1 MNRGRGTQNLSKG
14 EIDMKRLSVALAFA
28 GLSAMP
34 ALALTPEQIKGALQ
48 SKKGISYDVKTAFS
62 FKKNSWGGDHV
73 AFISTPYSRL
83 TWLAQSARE
92 RFEEV
97 TQEEVA
103 KVTENTQ
110 VCVSSGTADTKVQ
123 SIVLVPK
130 SIDKPTPADVIKPG
144 ELSVDMVDMYNRMGG
159 QWKEANYTACF
170 SGDLTFQDLDVIVVY
185 QGGNKNNFR
194 GHFPKD
200 MK

>member
-1 MNRGRGTQNLSKG
+1 MRNTPKG
-14 EIDMKRLSVALAFA
+14 ETLKRLFVAFTFVGLAA
-28 GLSAMP
+28 LP
-34 ALALTPEQIKGALQ
+34 AFALTPEQVKSALQ
-48 SKKGISYDVKTAFS
+48 SKKGISYDVKTSFS
-62 FKKNSWGGDHV
+62 WKKNSFGGEHV

-92 RFEEV
+92 KFEEV
-97 TQEEVA
+97 SEEEVA
-103 KVTENTQ
+103 KAVENTQ
-110 VCVSSGTADTKVQ
+110 VCVSSGTSDAKVQ

-144 ELSVDMVDMYNRMGG
+144 ELSVDMVDMYNKMGG

-170 SGDLTFQDLDVIVVY
+170 LGDLDFQNLDVIVVY

-194 GHFPKD
+194 GHFPKEL
-200 MK
+200 K